1 MSTRNVPKITGAAK
15 IGIYMLGTLGVGLA
29 SAAPVQRP
37 IVVQGAMGNEVDTL
51 VRQLKHPIPVKI
63 GKWQFWKGQM
73 NGYPVI
79 VSKTDIG
86 MENASAATALAA
98 ATFHPVAIINQGTAG
113 GHDPALHTYDIVI
126 GKDSI
131 NIGSF
136 KTPFKTQGEGT
147 HAETWAPM
155 DLLTEEEDT
164 SDKIVDK
171 PMRRFNAAPELLQA
185 AHGVM
190 GSYTQGRVV
199 DGTIASADVWNN
211 ELDRIA
217 LFHAQYGSS
226 LEEMETAAAA
236 QIAKGFDIPFM
247 GVRVITNNATNGS
260 QFDPATSKASQLF
273 ATEIVKAYI
282 QQLKH

>member
-1 MSTRNVPKITGAAK
+1 MSISTVVKAGLCCATLMGA
-15 IGIYMLGTLGVGLA
+15 GVA
-29 SAAPVQRP
+29 AAAPQQAP
-37 IVVQGAMGNEVDTL
+37 IVVQGAMSSEIDTL
-51 VRQLKHPIPVKI
+51 IKQLKDAKPMTI
-63 GKWQFWKGQM
+63 GKWQFWQGQLD
-73 NGYPVI
+73 GYPVI

-113 GHDPALHTYDIVI
+113 GHDPELHNYDIVI
-126 GKDSI
+126 GKESI

-136 KTPFKTQGEGT
+136 KTPFKARGEGT

-171 PMRRFNAAPELLQA
+171 PMRAFPADAGLLKA
-185 AHGVM
+185 AHRAAEHYSRGK
-190 GSYTQGRVV
+190 VV
-199 DGTIASADVWNN
+199 DGVIASSDVWNN

-217 LFHAQYGSS
+217 LFHQQYGSS
-226 LEEMETAAAA
+226 MEEMETAAAA
-236 QIAKGFDIPFM
+236 QIARGFNIPFM

-260 QFDPATSKASQLF
+260 QFEPATSEASQLF
-273 ATEIVKAYI
+273 TTDIVKAYI
-282 QQLKH
+282 HQLKR

>member
-1 MSTRNVPKITGAAK
+1 MSISTVAKAGLCLAGFMGASMA
-15 IGIYMLGTLGVGLA
+15 IA
-29 SAAPVQRP
+29 SPAVTARGP
-37 IVVQGAMGNEVDTL
+37 IVVQGAMSSEIDTL
-51 VRQLKHPIPVKI
+51 IKQLKDAKPVTI
-63 GKWQFWKGQM
+63 GKWQFWKGQLD
-73 NGYPVI
+73 GYPVI

-113 GHDPALHTYDIVI
+113 GHDPELHNYDIVI

-136 KTPFKTQGEGT
+136 KTPFKARGEGT

-171 PMRRFNAAPELLQA
+171 PMRTFPADVELLKA
-185 AHGVM
+185 AHSVASG
-190 GSYTQGRVV
+190 YTRGKVV
-199 DGTIASADVWNN
+199 DGVIASADVWNN

-217 LFHAQYGSS
+217 LFHEQYGSS
-226 LEEMETAAAA
+226 MEEMETAAAA
-236 QIAKGFDIPFM
+236 QIAKGFNIPFM

-260 QFDPATSKASQLF
+260 QFDPATSEASQLF
-273 ATEIVKAYI
+273 TTDIVKAYI
-282 QQLKH
+282 HQLKH